1 MDRMKNYRSHEVVT
15 GSFIL
20 AAIVVFALFAFRA
33 GGMDLFAWVRSK
45 TLRCRCYVTDVRTL
59 EVGAKVA
66 VAGRRVGRVH
76 AIGVVDRE
84 LDEREAARLRRADPT
99 GRFAGLRAG
108 MKRTMVAVDFEL
120 DEPDLRLDPRTAS
133 VRIAQEGLLGRFFLA
148 LDPGYWA
155 ETQRPP
161 TILNARLDEPVV
173 LPAESSVS
181 LESLMAAA
189 RPLVGRVDR
198 LLAKLD
204 EGLLGEAN
212 LRRIE
217 ETLDGLARLQARLRR
232 LLDPEASDGIPAR
245 VLDPLARTLE
255 QGPAAATS
263 ARHLFERATAAVEDA
278 RPRVSAVLERLERV
292 SGELTRTLEEVRGDL
307 RRLFEAATGVL
318 EDNRTE
324 LAETVR
330 RLRRTM
336 WQAEL
341 AMRKVRA
348 NPAVLFFGD
357 EETDLEAAPFD
368 HARAARRG
376 RARPYGQRDENDD
389 GR

>member
-1 MDRMKNYRSHEVVT
+1 MAQLRSYRSHEVVT

-33 GGMDLFAWVRSK
+33 GGLDLFAWLRSE

-59 EVGAKVA
+59 DVGAKVA
-66 VAGRRVGRVH
+66 VAGRRVGRVL

-84 LDEREAARLRRADPT
+84 LDEDEAARLRRADMT

-120 DEPDLRLDPRTAS
+120 DDPDLRLDPRTAS

-148 LDPGYWA
+148 LDPGYWT
-155 ETQRPP
+155 EEHRPP
-161 TILNARLDEPVV
+161 TILRTRLTEPVV
-173 LPAESSVS
+173 LPAESSAS
-181 LESLMAAA
+181 LDDLMTAA
-189 RPLVGRVDR
+189 RPLVGRLDG

-217 ETLDGLARLQARLRR
+217 ETLEGIARLQAGLRR
-232 LLDPEASDGIPAR
+232 LLDPQAPEGLAKR
-245 VLDPLARTLE
+245 VLEPLGRTLE
-255 QGPAAATS
+255 EGPGLAAS
-263 ARHLFERATAAVEDA
+263 ARRLVERATATIDDA
-278 RPRVSAVLERLERV
+278 GPRATALLERLERV
-292 SGELTRTLEEVRGDL
+292 SAELGRTLEEARADL
-307 RRLFEAATGVL
+307 RRLTQAAAGVV
-318 EDNRTE
+318 EDNRAE

-348 NPAVLFFGD
+348 NPAVLLFGD
-357 EETDLEAAPFD
+357 DEADLEAPPFD
-368 HARAARRG
+368 RASLVRRA
-376 RARPYGQRDENDD
+376 RARPYGQRDESDA